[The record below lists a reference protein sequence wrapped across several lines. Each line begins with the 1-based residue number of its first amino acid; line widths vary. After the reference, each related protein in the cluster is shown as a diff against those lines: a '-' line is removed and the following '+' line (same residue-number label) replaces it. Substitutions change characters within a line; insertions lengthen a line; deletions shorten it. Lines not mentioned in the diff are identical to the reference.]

1 LFARA
6 AQRGANL
13 GALTRGLVTLLD
25 THGAAA
31 LESAVAAALREDSA
45 HLAAVRHFI
54 DQQRARRGQSP
65 PIPVTL
71 PDDPRVR
78 ALTVRPH
85 PLTDYQQ
92 LAPEALHERSDE
104 SDTGEPADPHEQ
116 PLA

>member
-1 LFARA
+1 MPPCPGAVQCLGEGRCGVA
-6 AQRGANL
+6 AGADL
-13 GALTRGLVTLLD
+13 
-25 THGAAA
+25 AA
-31 LESAVAAALREDSA
+31 LQLPPLMAAALREDSG

-65 PIPVTL
+65 PIPAL

-92 LAPEALHERSDE
+92 LAQEAPHERSDRHGYIT
-104 SDTGEPADPHEQ
+104 SLIDCA
-116 PLA
+116 LR